1 MFTTEKIIGDVV
13 YISFADKERYK
24 DIGIDTLAGHFKIL
38 GYDNIGLW
46 SWLAGAYFDQ
56 LRREEFYT
64 TPVTQEIWHWI
75 PDEWPFCR
83 DDL

>member
-24 DIGIDTLAGHFKIL
+24 DIGIDTKAGHFKIL

-46 SWLAGAYFDQ
+46 VEHPYMLESKSSNKKARKLPMCAKS
-56 LRREEFYT
+56 
-64 TPVTQEIWHWI
+64 
-75 PDEWPFCR
+75 
-83 DDL
+83 